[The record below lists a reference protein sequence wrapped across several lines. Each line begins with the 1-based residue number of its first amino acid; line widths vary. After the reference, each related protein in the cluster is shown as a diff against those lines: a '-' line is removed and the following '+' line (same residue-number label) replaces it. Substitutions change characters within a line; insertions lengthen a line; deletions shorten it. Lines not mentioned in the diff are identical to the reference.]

1 MGSSTCWCSQHR
13 PGDDLWPALQRNR
26 YHGKRQ
32 YLFIESICNDPD
44 ILAQNYRYKM
54 MYSPDYRTTS
64 EEEVPSLCSCPP
76 EKCGQ
81 CAQLFAGRRV
91 WGSYGSCSANWVQRG
106 SASATDVLRVV
117 W

>member
-1 MGSSTCWCSQHR
+1 MLPSLMRSYNRVVQPAKEGNETCIS
-13 PGDDLWPALQRNR
+13 LQKNR

-64 EEEVPSLCSCPP
+64 EEEVYFTCPFVSSH
-76 EKCGQ
+76 C
-81 CAQLFAGRRV
+81 
-91 WGSYGSCSANWVQRG
+91 
-106 SASATDVLRVV
+106 ASAATGPVEGSMNLM
-117 W
+117 